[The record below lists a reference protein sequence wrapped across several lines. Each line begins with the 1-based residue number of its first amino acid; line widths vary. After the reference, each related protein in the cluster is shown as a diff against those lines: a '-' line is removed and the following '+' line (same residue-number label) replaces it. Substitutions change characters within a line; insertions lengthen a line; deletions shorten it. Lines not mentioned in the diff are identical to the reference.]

1 MICRNKMC
9 YYDKEK
15 DEIRITLSSF
25 KIKIFD
31 EGEIEIPHNIFLIEN
46 VYISKNDEIKF
57 DITLQEEYLKII
69 EKFLEKKWFTFDSK
83 NYYRSDDVNKIIYNE
98 EKEICIINPN
108 WREEI
113 NTKVLISYKN
123 IIENI
128 TREQKLLLEK
138 DDIKLKSFKKIDDL
152 KKYILK

>member
-1 MICRNKMC
+1 MC

-15 DEIRITLSSF
+15 DEIRITLSGF
-25 KIKIFD
+25 KIKISD

-108 WREEI
+108 WREEN

-138 DDIKLKSFKKIDDL
+138 DDTKLKSFKKIDDL